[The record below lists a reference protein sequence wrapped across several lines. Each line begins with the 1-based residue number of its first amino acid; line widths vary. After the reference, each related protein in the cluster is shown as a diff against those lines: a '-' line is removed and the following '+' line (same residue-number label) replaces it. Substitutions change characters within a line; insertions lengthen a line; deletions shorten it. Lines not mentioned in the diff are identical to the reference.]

1 MPEQTNVNG
10 GFIVNIEFSVKEENG
25 VVKIKIILPDKPVVI
40 ETDAST
46 NATDTPVTE
55 VTVQK
60 ETASSTKESTNPDV
74 AADAETTA
82 LAAKLAAMNRE
93 YERVKK
99 GSIPG
104 GQTVGKES
112 ESVGTD
118 HECVSNWQSRSGTG
132 RCPLLCPPCPGSLSP
147 DCPQC
152 PQHCPR
158 GHLGTGDSG
167 YCL

>member
-1 MPEQTNVNG
+1 M
-10 GFIVNIEFSVKEENG
+10 NIEFSVKEENG

-60 ETASSTKESTNPDV
+60 ETAPSTKESANPDI

-99 GSIPG
+99 AAYRA
-104 GQTVGKES
+104 GKRLEK
-112 ESVGTD
+112 
-118 HECVSNWQSRSGTG
+118 NLR
-132 RCPLLCPPCPGSLSP
+132 P
-147 DCPQC
+147 
-152 PQHCPR
+152 
-158 GHLGTGDSG
+158 
-167 YCL
+167 